1 LRLLQTNHARATRP
15 EKLLDRQEAPAGQA
29 CAYCGSPD
37 YQVVVCLADGAAVRC
52 AQCGLVRTFP
62 YPSFHYD
69 NTLHY
74 IEGYVGREHVFA
86 ELARRFM
93 SFIVRHAAGRELLE
107 VGSGMG
113 CLLEEARRRGFVA
126 RGLEINDV
134 HVAAMRERGL
144 TVYRGTLEQVNL
156 PGGSI
161 DAVCMSH
168 VLEHVQDLRSL
179 LTEVRRVLKPG
190 GVFVTSQPHYA
201 APLPRL
207 LGQRWLGWDWQR
219 HVWHFDGPALANVLC
234 AHGLAPLAVEYNS
247 MYHPFLPAPFT
258 WHVKPLVVQFGAGT
272 LARVENLFGYGDQF
286 FLAARRHD
294 GDGH

>member
-1 LRLLQTNHARATRP
+1 MRNNRALATCP
-15 EKLLDRQEAPAGQA
+15 GKLPGRHEAPAGQA
-29 CAYCGSPD
+29 CAYCGRPD
-37 YQVVVCLADGAAVRC
+37 YQVVVRLADGAAVRC
-52 AQCGLVRTFP
+52 THCRLVRTLP
-62 YPSFHYD
+62 YPSFQYD

-74 IEGYVGREHVFA
+74 VEGYVGREHVFA

-93 SFIVRHAAGRELLE
+93 SFIVRYAAGRELLE

-113 CLLEEARRRGFVA
+113 FLLEEARRRGFAA
-126 RGLEINDV
+126 RGLEINEV
-134 HVAAMRERGL
+134 EVAAMRERGL

-161 DAVCMSH
+161 DVVCMSH

-201 APLPRL
+201 APLPWV
-207 LGQRWLGWDWQR
+207 LGHRWLGWDWQR
-219 HVWHFDGPALANVLC
+219 HVWHFDVPALANVLS

-247 MYHPFLPAPFT
+247 MYHPLLPTPFT
-258 WHVKPLVVQFGAGT
+258 WHVKPLVVQFGAGA

-286 FLAARRHD
+286 FLAARRYD
-294 GDGH
+294 SDDY